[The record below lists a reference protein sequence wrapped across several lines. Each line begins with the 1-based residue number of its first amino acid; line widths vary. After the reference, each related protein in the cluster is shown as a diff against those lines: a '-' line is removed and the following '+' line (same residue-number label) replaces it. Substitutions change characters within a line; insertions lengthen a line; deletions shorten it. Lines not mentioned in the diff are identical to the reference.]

1 MTLREA
7 FPQMTEKQNERDFDP
22 ATDLRLHRGGHLGV
36 RLVELEDERSAWI
49 PEGFIVQVAPDATPS
64 TRNLPTST
72 DFFSDEDGSTWKV
85 EVVGGGAFTMGRQV
99 FIEVETTE
107 AGDLEIRSV
116 TVKHLDRPMHSKD
129 VTEGLRIREWAE
141 EGLRRA
147 TGYLSTTIETGAIS
161 EESWEPGFLL
171 GDEVI
176 ERVRRR
182 PPVGKGRKKDEKA
195 VAFVIER
202 HLAGKNPAEIRLELG
217 DELGIERS
225 ERSIRRWIKD
235 IETQG
240 GKQ

>member
-1 MTLREA
+1 
-7 FPQMTEKQNERDFDP
+7 MTEKQNKRDLDP
-22 ATDLRLHRGGHLGV
+22 ATDLRLHRGGRFGV
-36 RLVELEDERSAWI
+36 RLVDLEDERSAWV
-49 PEGFIVQVAPDATPS
+49 PEGFVVQVAPDATPK
-64 TRNLPTST
+64 TRRAILETN
-72 DFFSDEDGSTWKV
+72 DEIGYTVTGNRSFDV
-85 EVVGGGAFTMGRQV
+85 GRQV

-107 AGDLEIRSV
+107 AVDLEIRSV
-116 TVKHLDRPMHSKD
+116 TVKHLDRPIQTKD

-161 EESWEPGFLL
+161 EKTWEPGFLL
-171 GDEVI
+171 GNEVV

-217 DELGIERS
+217 DQLGIERS
-225 ERSIRRWIKD
+225 ERTIRRWIKD

-240 GKQ
+240 GDQ